1 MSAAPTFRESAA
13 TTEAAEAGLLY
24 ERYARQ
30 LLGFCRARLSSRE
43 EAEDAVQQTFLN
55 AHRSLRSGTVPRAE
69 AAWMFAIAAN
79 VCRERRR
86 SAWRRSR
93 VEVVSDDG
101 LVGDRAA
108 PERSHEELTGV
119 ADALAEL
126 TPNQRRAILMREWQ
140 GLSYR
145 EIAAELSLSEGAV
158 ETLIFRA
165 RRSLARKLDRSRGRV
180 WGISNLGSAL
190 AWGKAGLSGSAAQVA
205 AATLVV
211 TAGVT
216 AASPFVLL
224 HGSQRPA
231 TVAIRRSLSA
241 PAKVSAS
248 SAAPPTARAVSRPR
262 PKASPLATTSRAV
275 PRKAH
280 DPVRSTN
287 PTAPAPAPVTVEQP
301 APPAAPPVALAL
313 VPPAPPVPQVP
324 KVEVPQ
330 IPVVPPVPPL
340 PAVSPV
346 PPLPPVSVP
355 SLPLPD
361 LPKLP

>member
-13 TTEAAEAGLLY
+13 SAEAAQAGLLY

-93 VEVVSDDG
+93 IEVVSDDG
-101 LVGDRAA
+101 LVGEQAA

-126 TPNQRRAILMREWQ
+126 TPNQRRAILLREWQ

-145 EIAAELSLSEGAV
+145 EIAAELSVSESAV

-190 AWGKAGLSGSAAQVA
+190 AWGKAGLSGGAAQVA
-205 AATLVV
+205 AAALVV
-211 TAGVT
+211 TAGMT
-216 AASPFVLL
+216 AASPFVLM
-224 HGSQRPA
+224 HRSERPG
-231 TVAIRRSLSA
+231 TVAIHQPAST
-241 PAKVSAS
+241 PAKQPAS
-248 SAAPPTARAVSRPR
+248 VTPAEQRILARPEASR
-262 PKASPLATTSRAV
+262 LATASHAGA
-275 PRKAH
+275 RKAH
-280 DPVRSTN
+280 EPGR
-287 PTAPAPAPVTVEQP
+287 PTAPSAPAPAPVAEEQP
-301 APPAAPPVALAL
+301 APPAAPPVA
-313 VPPAPPVPQVP
+313 VPPAPPAPAAPALPQVP
-324 KVEVPQ
+324 KVEVP
-330 IPVVPPVPPL
+330 PVPAVPPAPPL
-340 PAVSPV
+340 PAVPPA

-355 SLPLPD
+355 SVPLPP